1 MTKILCVL
9 DGFGLAETSQNNVVS
24 MAKMPNIRYLLKNYW
39 WTTLNSDGDC
49 VGQESGLVG
58 NSEVGHMNLGG
69 LGLIKQLSYQIT
81 KSSEENF
88 TLNKA
93 WPDQIFDPKL
103 FLKMKLSK
111 SQSKT
116 VHLVGL
122 FSTGTIHSDLRHW
135 AASIAS
141 AGLSGA
147 EKIVLHIITDGRDS
161 DRTSLVSTW
170 NYFTNTFENQ
180 LKPYQDKIFL
190 GSVGGRFY
198 TMDRDNNWGRVIE
211 GMAAMFD
218 FSKLENVN
226 EYLLSEY
233 KIQNEIHPTE
243 KLKSELIDLKSIDLE
258 LKQVCSLNYNDN
270 KFDEMISAVGYFY
283 IQKTDTVWLMN
294 FRTDR
299 MKEFSTVLCHL
310 NQEFNLNLTI
320 LANNSYGIEQEIFL
334 KSNLD
339 ISSKII
345 PKNFNPE
352 TFKEGQYYP
361 IFKNQAVSNPMS
373 SVLSSEGKTQLHI
386 AETEKYNHVT
396 YFFNGG
402 QNKKWE
408 GETWHVINSNKVHS
422 HAEKPEM
429 KAKEITDYILENG
442 LGKYDYIIVNYA
454 NPDMLGHTGN
464 IPASI
469 ESMEALDVEIG
480 RLVKAV
486 EKGNHK
492 MLITADH
499 GNIEMVGLTSG
510 GKTTDTEH
518 NANPVPCIL
527 VDGSFDAKKLIQ
539 NILELSNQFNLKPN
553 QEIIQK
559 VLEGEDNR
567 INLENPQT
575 WLEKNNIPKPQWPL
589 WYAGLVLL
597 GM

>member
-1 MTKILCVL
+1 
-9 DGFGLAETSQNNVVS
+9 
-24 MAKMPNIRYLLKNYW
+24 
-39 WTTLNSDGDC
+39 
-49 VGQESGLVG
+49 
-58 NSEVGHMNLGG
+58 
-69 LGLIKQLSYQIT
+69 
-81 KSSEENF
+81 
-88 TLNKA
+88 
-93 WPDQIFDPKL
+93 
-103 FLKMKLSK
+103 
-111 SQSKT
+111 
-116 VHLVGL
+116 
-122 FSTGTIHSDLRHW
+122 
-135 AASIAS
+135 
-141 AGLSGA
+141 
-147 EKIVLHIITDGRDS
+147 
-161 DRTSLVSTW
+161 
-170 NYFTNTFENQ
+170 
-180 LKPYQDKIFL
+180 
-190 GSVGGRFY
+190 
-198 TMDRDNNWGRVIE
+198 
-211 GMAAMFD
+211 
-218 FSKLENVN
+218 
-226 EYLLSEY
+226 
-233 KIQNEIHPTE
+233 
-243 KLKSELIDLKSIDLE
+243 
-258 LKQVCSLNYNDN
+258 
-270 KFDEMISAVGYFY
+270 
-283 IQKTDTVWLMN
+283 
-294 FRTDR
+294 
-299 MKEFSTVLCHL
+299 
-310 NQEFNLNLTI
+310 
-320 LANNSYGIEQEIFL
+320 
-334 KSNLD
+334 
-339 ISSKII
+339 
-345 PKNFNPE
+345 
-352 TFKEGQYYP
+352 
-361 IFKNQAVSNPMS
+361 MS

>member
-9 DGFGLAETSQNNVVS
+9 DGLGLAETSQNNVVS
-24 MAKMPNIRYLLKNYW
+24 IAKMPNIRYLLNKYW

-81 KSSEENF
+81 KSAETNF
-88 TLNKA
+88 NLNKT

-103 FLKMKLSK
+103 FLKSK
-111 SQSKT
+111 FINSESKT
-116 VHLVGL
+116 VHIIGL

-170 NYFTNTFENQ
+170 DYFTNTFENQ
-180 LKPYQDKIFL
+180 LKPFQDKIFL

-198 TMDRDNNWGRVIE
+198 SMDRDNNWGRVIE
-211 GMAAMFD
+211 GIAAMVNL
-218 FSKLENVN
+218 SNLENVN

-233 KIQNEIHPTE
+233 SIPNEILPNE
-243 KLKSELIDLKSIDLE
+243 KLKSELTQFTAIGQE
-258 LKQVCSLNYNDN
+258 LKEVCSLNYGEN
-270 KFDEMISAVGYFY
+270 KFDEMISPVGYFN
-283 IQKTDTVWLMN
+283 IQNQDTVWLMN

-299 MKEFSTVLCHL
+299 MKEFCQMLTSF
-310 NQEFNLNLTI
+310 NAKFNLNLDI
-320 LANNSYGIEQEIFL
+320 LGLNDYGIGKEEYLRNFQDLDYKNNQNSY
-334 KSNLD
+334 
-339 ISSKII
+339 
-345 PKNFNPE
+345 
-352 TFKEGQYYP
+352 YP
-361 IFKNQAVSNPMS
+361 VFKNLPVEKPLASFISKQ
-373 SVLSSEGKTQLHI
+373 EKTQLHI

-402 QNKKWE
+402 QNKKWN
-408 GETWHVINSNKVHS
+408 GETWHVINSNKVQS

-429 KAKEITDYILENG
+429 KAKEITDYIIENG

-469 ESMEALDVEIG
+469 ESMEALDTQMG

-486 EKGNHK
+486 EEGSHK

-499 GNIEMVGLTSG
+499 GNIEMVGKYTYKKHIL
-510 GKTTDTEH
+510 TDTEH
-518 NANPVPCIL
+518 NPNPVPCIL
-527 VDGSFDAKKLIQ
+527 VDPEFNPENLEVSIKNIIEEYSLEANIQ
-539 NILELSNQFNLKPN
+539 S
-553 QEIIQK
+553 IQQ
-559 VLEGEDNR
+559 VLNNENNR
-567 INLENPQT
+567 INLENPEA
-575 WLEKNNIPKPQWPL
+575 WLEKNNIPKAQWPL